1 MTSEDKA
8 RPHFEKYMGNLT
20 MKIDR
25 LESGQYT
32 DSRVDNMWMD
42 YLVGWTHCALFAAH
56 VEHAGWRERLDEL
69 RGMPP

>member
-8 RPHFEKYMGNLT
+8 RPHFEKYMGNLA

-42 YLVGWTHCALFAAH
+42 YLVGWTHCALFTTNA
-56 VEHAGWRERLDEL
+56 EQDKLIKRLEEI
-69 RGMPP
+69 RVQR